1 MNPSIITAR
10 SADMARHRILFVFL
24 AACADLFASRA
35 KVIELS
41 SEHRCKK
48 RFCVLKKNKILSRF
62 LFLRNVGKVQ
72 SGKQINKKHFQNN
85 SNETDL

>member
-1 MNPSIITAR
+1 MKPSIITAR

-24 AACADLFASRA
+24 AACADLFDSRA

-41 SEHRCKK
+41 SEHRCKNVFAFFFK
-48 RFCVLKKNKILSRF
+48 FLSRF

>member
-48 RFCVLKKNKILSRF
+48 TFLRFFYFGHVF
-62 LFLRNVGKVQ
+62 LFLTNVGKVQ
-72 SGKQINKKHFQNN
+72 SGKQIKKKHFQNN

>member
-41 SEHRCKK
+41 SEHRCKNVFAFK
-48 RFCVLKKNKILSRF
+48 QNKILSRF